1 MGVRD
6 KKTGT
11 TENKNKRHD
20 KKKKVMLLSFL
31 TVYPNEIVAR
41 RGPLLS

>member
-11 TENKNKRHD
+11 TENKRHD